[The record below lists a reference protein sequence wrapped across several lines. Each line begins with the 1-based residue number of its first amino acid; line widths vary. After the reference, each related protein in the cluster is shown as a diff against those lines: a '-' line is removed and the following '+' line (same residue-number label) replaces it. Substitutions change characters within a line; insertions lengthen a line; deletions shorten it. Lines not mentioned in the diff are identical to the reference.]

1 MAIAEGIHPF
11 PSRTRPLSLPT
22 PMVLE
27 GQPSGRVGNCRANNK
42 RKHSCVSLNAFFCY
56 VREGENREMGIYE
69 FQACKR
75 TPAVFFRRLMRERI
89 GRLQDTAG
97 VLSGRLME
105 IEEHESWGRGSYFLE
120 CVDKHRQY
128 PSGVSCASA

>member
-1 MAIAEGIHPF
+1 
-11 PSRTRPLSLPT
+11 
-22 PMVLE
+22 MVLE

-42 RKHSCVSLNAFFCY
+42 RKHSCVSLDAFFCY
-56 VREGENREMGIYE
+56 VREGENGEMGIYE

-75 TPAVFFRRLMRERI
+75 TPVVSFRRLMRERI

-105 IEEHESWGRGSYFLE
+105 SERGTRGGRGE
-120 CVDKHRQY
+120 
-128 PSGVSCASA
+128 